1 MAKGKRDIWIDCD
14 AGVDDAQGLL
24 LALADAECNVL
35 GISCVHGN
43 TAVAQVAR
51 NVCRVLTLCER
62 TDIPVYLGAEEPL
75 LAPPTPPNNWFGK
88 DGLGD
93 AEQAWPTAQDVKVQ
107 AAVGVAAV
115 RLAEAAQGREGRLT
129 VIALGPLTNIAL
141 ACKLDPRL
149 PGRLERLVVM
159 GSSEAV
165 GNVTPTAEFNYSYD
179 AEAAKLVLNK
189 FAACPPAGPGP
200 RLAVVSWECCERH
213 PVPWSLVD
221 SWWGLGTPRA
231 SFLQAISA
239 HCIRSAKANIETGT
253 SGWVTADPLAVA
265 VALRPAIV
273 QASKQVYCDVEV
285 AGSPL
290 TRGMAVYDWNS
301 QLGQPANVEL
311 VQKVDVKA
319 YEAMLTHS
327 LTP

>member
-1 MAKGKRDIWIDCD
+1 MI
-14 AGVDDAQGLL
+14 GVPELSA
-24 LALADAECNVL
+24 
-35 GISCVHGN
+35 
-43 TAVAQVAR
+43 
-51 NVCRVLTLCER
+51 
-62 TDIPVYLGAEEPL
+62 VYLGAEEPL

-93 AEQAWPTAQDVKVQ
+93 AEQDVKVQ

-189 FAACPPAGPGP
+189 M
-200 RLAVVSWECCERH
+200 
-213 PVPWSLVD
+213 PVPPL
-221 SWWGLGTPRA
+221 LPA
-231 SFLQAISA
+231 AISA